1 MSRSRGAECVVFGR
15 GNTLLRE
22 KHGFLRREKRPCG
35 RNAPAGHFLK
45 KVPRPLK
52 NFMGISLARAYAPL
66 PCKEAGC
73 LRRGDHRSPALPP
86 TYHRLRKPLP
96 VGATI
101 GRPRCLR
108 HTTAS
113 ENLCR
118 RPRSPAVSVGSAI
131 CYLPY
136 PGDQWSPLPIASAA
150 QLLHPSKALAG
161 ALSRSSPPYRL

>member
-22 KHGFLRREKRPCG
+22 KHVFLRREKRSCG

-73 LRRGDHRSPALPP
+73 LRRGDHRSLAVPSITAA
-86 TYHRLRKPLP
+86 LRKPLP

-101 GRPRCLR
+101 GRSRCLR

-118 RPRSPAVSVGSAI
+118 RPRSPALPTVAIPVLRPRGSSLGLYIRGVLSFSVCPRAR
-131 CYLPY
+131 
-136 PGDQWSPLPIASAA
+136 
-150 QLLHPSKALAG
+150 AG
-161 ALSRSSPPYRL
+161 A

>member
-52 NFMGISLARAYAPL
+52 NFMGISLARAYALL

-73 LRRGDHRSPALPP
+73 FRRGDRWSPGCTP
-86 TYHRLRKPLP
+86 TQQCLRKSPP

-101 GRPRCLR
+101 GRPR
-108 HTTAS
+108 
-113 ENLCR
+113 
-118 RPRSPAVSVGSAI
+118 SPAVLPFVI
-131 CYLPY
+131 YLTRATNGRPY
-136 PGDQWSPLPIASAA
+136 Q
-150 QLLHPSKALAG
+150 
-161 ALSRSSPPYRL
+161 SPPRHSSSTRAKRWREHCHAVARPYRHCFTVSL